1 MKRSVIAGVAL
12 ALALS
17 GCSTLSAIK
26 AVTGVVSPDKP
37 EITAQVGAENTK
49 QGIGVT
55 SKMESTQKALEGDV
69 KGNAT
74 VTQATTTNSTQNA
87 ARDVTARTVTVTNT
101 NSLQV
106 LGIVGMCLSA
116 VVLMAMYIVRR
127 GRKDEEE

>member
-1 MKRSVIAGVAL
+1 MKRSVIAGIAL

-17 GCSTLSAIK
+17 GCSTLDAIK

-55 SKMESTQKALEGDV
+55 SKVESTQKALEGDV

>member
-55 SKMESTQKALEGDV
+55 SKVESTQKALEGDV

>member
-1 MKRSVIAGVAL
+1 MTRSVIASIAL
-12 ALALS
+12 ALALG
-17 GCSTLSAIK
+17 GCSTLDAVK

-55 SKMESTQKALEGDV
+55 SKVESTQKALEGDV